1 MATQPRE
8 LIYRPSVSEMPATVS
23 RILTAIRCAQQVAG
37 LLACPLGMYFMMR
50 GMMTKHQEGGAVTE
64 RPKKD
69 RHA

>member
-1 MATQPRE
+1 
-8 LIYRPSVSEMPATVS
+8 MPATVS
-23 RILTAIRCAQQVAG
+23 RILTALRCAQQVAG